1 MFLSKASGF
10 CFVNDIVLACQMLLQ
25 QFKRILYIDIDV
37 HHGDGV
43 QDAFYKSN
51 RVVSLSLHKYGD
63 RFFPGTGN
71 IFEIGFSD
79 GVYHSVNLPLK
90 DGITDEGKIL
100 FFLVLF
106 FLFIFFKSLK
116 FFTTS
121 FISIK
126 IPHLFIEYVKTQQ
139 IAPVSTMDIILIIEL
154 WRSGPL
160 CVLCSSLQPRFSIA
174 FLN

>member
-1 MFLSKASGF
+1 
-10 CFVNDIVLACQMLLQ
+10 MLLQ

-100 FFLVLF
+100 FF
-106 FLFIFFKSLK
+106 
-116 FFTTS
+116 
-121 FISIK
+121 
-126 IPHLFIEYVKTQQ
+126 
-139 IAPVSTMDIILIIEL
+139 
-154 WRSGPL
+154 
-160 CVLCSSLQPRFSIA
+160 
-174 FLN
+174 